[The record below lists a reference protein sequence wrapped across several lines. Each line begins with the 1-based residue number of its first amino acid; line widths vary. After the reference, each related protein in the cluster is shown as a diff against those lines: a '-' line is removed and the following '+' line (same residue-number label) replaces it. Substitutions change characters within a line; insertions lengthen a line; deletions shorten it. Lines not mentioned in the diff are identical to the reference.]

1 MLVKLM
7 KRSEKVI
14 IEDSIEIITKLMIQ
28 DKFKNDNKRYVISK
42 QELYIFCIK
51 LLKEINKYENIKE
64 IKCYEKDK
72 IYL

>member
-1 MLVKLM
+1 M

-64 IKCYEKDK
+64 IKCYEEDK